1 MLIVNSLVRNREV
14 GSGFPDFAGREG
26 VHVQFT

>member
-14 GSGFPDFAGREG
+14 GGGFLDFAGRAG
-26 VHVQFT
+26 VHVRFT